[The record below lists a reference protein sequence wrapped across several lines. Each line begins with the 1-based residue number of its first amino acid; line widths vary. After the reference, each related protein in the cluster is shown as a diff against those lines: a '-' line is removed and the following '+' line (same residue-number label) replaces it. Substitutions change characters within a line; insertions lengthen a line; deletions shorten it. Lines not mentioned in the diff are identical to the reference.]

1 MKAVVFE
8 QFSTPPTIQQVP
20 DPTPEPHGVVVKV
33 MANGVCRSDW
43 HGWMG
48 HGSHPAVLDKI
59 SRIFGSPMC
68 RGTSY
73 PAWWKRWART

>member
-33 MANGVCRSDW
+33 MANGVCRSDSVPDDLFVVRDIAQPSLPW
-43 HGWMG
+43 EGYFVSEVYSLYLFFLMG
-48 HGSHPAVLDKI
+48 G
-59 SRIFGSPMC
+59 MQ
-68 RGTSY
+68 
-73 PAWWKRWART
+73 